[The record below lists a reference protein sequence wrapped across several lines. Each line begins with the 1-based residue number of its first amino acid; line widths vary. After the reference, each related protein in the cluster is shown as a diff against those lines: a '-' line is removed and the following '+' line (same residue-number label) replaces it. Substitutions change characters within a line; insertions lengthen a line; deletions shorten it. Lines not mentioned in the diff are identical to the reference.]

1 MEAHLTVIFKN
12 KPLWYIAAKIH
23 WNTLETLICYVF
35 VTVYKI
41 WHSIQPCPNNSP
53 SQGLGSIKFQPWGI
67 PLVAAVCN
75 IVILIS
81 YCSVLKRLCW
91 LLHGVPYPR
100 NRVERRQMN
109 EANPDGPSLQFHSQ
123 ALESSITQSLPISQ
137 FKKNNEEQ
145 NQMHTDCAVCLGEFE
160 EGEWLKHLPNCTHT
174 FHVSR
179 IDTWFQSH
187 SNCSLCR
194 AHVYDFTIHHEYSF
208 VSVHTLKE
216 TLRRKD
222 STGLG
227 PTLWNPTKL
236 RTSTCHMNQEMS
248 VDLLHQ
254 AELRKKQE
262 V

>member
-160 EGEWLKHLPNCTHT
+160 EGEWLKISLIALIPFMFLELTPGSSLTQIAPSAEHTSTISLYIMNILLLVCTH
-174 FHVSR
+174 
-179 IDTWFQSH
+179 W
-187 SNCSLCR
+187 
-194 AHVYDFTIHHEYSF
+194 
-208 VSVHTLKE
+208 K
-216 TLRRKD
+216 
-222 STGLG
+222 
-227 PTLWNPTKL
+227 KL
-236 RTSTCHMNQEMS
+236 
-248 VDLLHQ
+248 
-254 AELRKKQE
+254 
-262 V
+262 